1 MLGYVHDSTTI
12 WHFWDPRR
20 RQVIQA
26 SNVTFIEAAE
36 TMELELGI
44 DTSACELGVSD
55 GGPDNKEGGRGL
67 VAPNGRGFV
76 PVDNL
81 GGNQVS
87 TQTTSRY
94 DLRKRPRV
102 VVHRI
107 RVEEESMDSADP
119 VSYQEAIEHP
129 RLGQQWSDAV
139 GEELRSLAENSTWDY
154 VRLEDV
160 PAGVTPISSKWVFK
174 TKELP
179 GGGVRYKARLDIR
192 GFEQQPGV
200 DFDETFA
207 PVAKLQS
214 LRMMLALAAIHD
226 WEIDQMDVVTA
237 FLNPKIDDDVYMVV
251 PQGIES
257 GGSQVCKLRKSLY
270 GLKQAPRLWYVHI
283 DQFLRSLGLKRCEY
297 DPNVYLSASITLAN
311 RTDTPLA
318 IWKSKKSA
326 DTPII
331 LLLYVDDMLLFSPS
345 ADRVTTLKNL
355 LHAKYKMTD
364 LGPVRCFLG
373 IEIERDRPRRTLQI
387 HQQRAVRKL
396 LATFGFSQC
405 NGHWTPQPMG
415 SKLRR
420 LDPDSDSE
428 KTSVNAGQSLV
439 DSDSKRRYQSMV
451 GSLMWLMLCTRPD
464 LAFTVSM
471 LSKFNDKPTTEHL
484 AAATYALR
492 YLRNTA
498 NLGIQYNTQNSNMPI
513 GYTDS
518 DFAGHPDD
526 RKSTSG
532 YVFMLAGGAV
542 SWRARKQPLVA
553 FSTVEA
559 EYIGASDAAKE
570 AIWIQSLYS
579 RVLYGQTLYQHA
591 DLCPHC
597 LCPDDNSQA
606 QTVEPQEI
614 FVDNQG
620 AIQLAKN
627 PKFHERT
634 KHISVR
640 FHFIRDACERKA
652 IKTTYLPT
660 SDMLADIMTKNLPRE
675 THWKH
680 AHGLGLVCRD
690 TGEASSET
698 EAGGGKRRKR
708 FK

>member
-1 MLGYVHDSTTI
+1 
-12 WHFWDPRR
+12 
-20 RQVIQA
+20 
-26 SNVTFIEAAE
+26 
-36 TMELELGI
+36 
-44 DTSACELGVSD
+44 
-55 GGPDNKEGGRGL
+55 
-67 VAPNGRGFV
+67 
-76 PVDNL
+76 
-81 GGNQVS
+81 
-87 TQTTSRY
+87 
-94 DLRKRPRV
+94 
-102 VVHRI
+102 
-107 RVEEESMDSADP
+107 
-119 VSYQEAIEHP
+119 
-129 RLGQQWSDAV
+129 
-139 GEELRSLAENSTWDY
+139 
-154 VRLEDV
+154 
-160 PAGVTPISSKWVFK
+160 
-174 TKELP
+174 
-179 GGGVRYKARLDIR
+179 
-192 GFEQQPGV
+192 
-200 DFDETFA
+200 
-207 PVAKLQS
+207 
-214 LRMMLALAAIHD
+214 MLALAAIHD

-237 FLNPKIDDDVYMVV
+237 FLNPKVDGDVYMAL
-251 PQGIES
+251 PQGVES
-257 GGSQVCKLRKSLY
+257 GASQACKLRKSLY
-270 GLKQAPRLWYVHI
+270 GLKQAPHLWYEHI
-283 DQFLRSLGLKRCEY
+283 DKFLRSLGLKRYEY
-297 DPNVYLSASITLAN
+297 DPNIYLSARIALAN

-318 IWKSKKSA
+318 IWRSKKSA

-355 LHAKYKMTD
+355 LRAKYKMTD

-396 LATFGFSQC
+396 LATYGFSQC

-428 KTSVNAGQSLV
+428 TFPEASRPTRMGNPL
-439 DSDSKRRYQSMV
+439 DSDGKRRYQSIV

-471 LSKFNDKPTTEHL
+471 LSKFNDRPTTEHL
-484 AAATYALR
+484 AAATYTLR

-498 NLGIQYNTQNSNMPI
+498 NLAIQYSAQNSDMPV

-518 DFAGHPDD
+518 DFAGDPDD

-579 RVLYGQTLYQHA
+579 RVLYGQMLYKHA
-591 DLCPHC
+591 DHCPHC
-597 LCPDDNSQA
+597 LCSDENSHA
-606 QTVEPQEI
+606 NAPQEI
-614 FVDNQG
+614 LVDNQG

-640 FHFIRDACERKA
+640 FHFIRDACKRKA

-660 SDMLADIMTKNLPRE
+660 LDMLADIMMKNLPRE

-680 AHGLGLVCRD
+680 THGLGLTCRNS
-690 TGEASSET
+690 GEASGEL
-698 EAGGGKRRKR
+698 EDGGGKQLKR
-708 FK
+708 SK